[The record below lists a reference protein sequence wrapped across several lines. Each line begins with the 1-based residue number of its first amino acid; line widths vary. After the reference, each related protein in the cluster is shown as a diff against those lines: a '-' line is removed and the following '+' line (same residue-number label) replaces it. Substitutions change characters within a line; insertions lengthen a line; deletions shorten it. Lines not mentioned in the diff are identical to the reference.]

1 MRVRVLSLNVWALPP
16 PVGHQVHERLSLVLR
31 DLPALDC
38 DLALFQEVWT
48 DEARAQI
55 IEAGLSFGYPHT
67 WTNPGPARGGSG
79 LLALSRWPIRSSRF
93 RPFTLCGL
101 PQRLTHMDY
110 YAGKGVARL
119 DVDIGGVYVTVF
131 NTHMHARYAAA
142 TVDDEYQGHRTAEV
156 IEFAEE
162 IRSVGSPLI
171 AVGDFNMRDT
181 APEYRVMQGLTG
193 LVDVAADLD
202 VRQPTAT
209 LDNAYR
215 SNKGSASESRLD
227 YIFTRGGLILGLEPV
242 SARRVFDEPL
252 EVAGEPGAYSDHA
265 GVLAEIKLLRT
276 GAMPTP
282 PAPEALGLAREL
294 LDTGRAQ
301 AEARR
306 RNQRISAGASLVAG
320 AGSAWAATHL
330 PLSRRRLLAAGLWG
344 AAGLAT
350 ASGAGLLAL
359 SEGYVRE
366 ELAGYDTVGAV
377 LGSLA

>member
-16 PVGHQVHERLSLVLR
+16 PVGHRVHERLSLVLR

-38 DLALFQEVWT
+38 DVALFQEVWT
-48 DEARAQI
+48 DEAREQML
-55 IEAGLSFGYPHT
+55 EAGLSLGYPHA

-79 LLALSRWPIRSSRF
+79 LLALSRWPILSSRF
-93 RPFTLCGL
+93 RRFTLCGL
-101 PQRLTHMDY
+101 PQRLTHLDY

-119 DVDIGGVYVTVF
+119 DVDIGGVYLAVF

-142 TVDDEYQGHRTAEV
+142 AADDEYQGHRTAEV
-156 IEFAEE
+156 IEFAAE
-162 IRSVGSPLI
+162 IRSIGSPLI

-181 APEYRVMQGLTG
+181 APEYQVMKGLTG
-193 LVDVAADLD
+193 LVDAAAHLD

-215 SNKGSASESRLD
+215 SDKGSASESRLD
-227 YIFTRGGLILGLEPV
+227 YIFTRGGLILGVEPT

-265 GVLAEIKLLRT
+265 GVLAEIQVVNP
-276 GAMPTP
+276 GVAPPP
-282 PAPEALGLAREL
+282 PAPGALRLAREL

-306 RNQRISAGASLVAG
+306 RNERIGAGVSLVAG
-320 AGSAWAATHL
+320 VGSAWAATHL
-330 PLSRRRLLAAGLWG
+330 PLSRRRLLAAGLWS

-359 SEGYVRE
+359 SEGYVRD
-366 ELAGYDTVGAV
+366 ELAGYETAAALLD
-377 LGSLA
+377 SLA